1 MIKKSNFFSGQRNR
15 PILSVRQDQLHSTSG
30 SIDDVNRKNKS
41 KNLLTDLFVAA
52 SIGDAP
58 GVDYFLRVQGLAVDA
73 SDGRGWKPIHHASLH
88 GQAKVVELLI
98 RRGANVNCKTISG
111 LTPISLAGSCLTPR
125 YETISLLL
133 ANKAD
138 PNVASPAGV
147 TPLMDVCGRAYEP
160 ETEKLCNLLLMN
172 EAKATATDIKGRD
185 ATETSLSE

>member
-1 MIKKSNFFSGQRNR
+1 M
-15 PILSVRQDQLHSTSG
+15 
-30 SIDDVNRKNKS
+30 
-41 KNLLTDLFVAA
+41 
-52 SIGDAP
+52 
-58 GVDYFLRVQGLAVDA
+58 
-73 SDGRGWKPIHHASLH
+73 
-88 GQAKVVELLI
+88 
-98 RRGANVNCKTISG
+98 
-111 LTPISLAGSCLTPR
+111 TPISLAGSCLTPR

-185 ATETSLSE
+185 ATGTSLSKSFECKKLKRFRLNF

>member
-1 MIKKSNFFSGQRNR
+1 MNR
-15 PILSVRQDQLHSTSG
+15 R
-30 SIDDVNRKNKS
+30 NKS

-98 RRGANVNCKTISG
+98 RRGANVNCKTISGWNSVLGHHVFANFSTSILG

-185 ATETSLSE
+185 ATGTSLSESFEYKYSNALAW

>member
-1 MIKKSNFFSGQRNR
+1 MKF
-15 PILSVRQDQLHSTSG
+15 
-30 SIDDVNRKNKS
+30 
-41 KNLLTDLFVAA
+41 
-52 SIGDAP
+52 
-58 GVDYFLRVQGLAVDA
+58 YAVMLKI
-73 SDGRGWKPIHHASLH
+73 S
-88 GQAKVVELLI
+88 
-98 RRGANVNCKTISG
+98 SG

-185 ATETSLSE
+185 ATGTSLSASLYKKLKRFSMLNIFN

>member
-1 MIKKSNFFSGQRNR
+1 MISSLEK
-15 PILSVRQDQLHSTSG
+15 DQLHSTSG

-111 LTPISLAGSCLTPR
+111 
-125 YETISLLL
+125 
-133 ANKAD
+133 
-138 PNVASPAGV
+138 
-147 TPLMDVCGRAYEP
+147 
-160 ETEKLCNLLLMN
+160 
-172 EAKATATDIKGRD
+172 
-185 ATETSLSE
+185 